1 MNKEMYLQELAG
13 FYGENKVVP
22 FIGAGLSIP
31 FGVPDW
37 GKIIRII
44 MEKVN
49 KDFHPVIEYELSA
62 KNYWKAFE
70 ALMRYGN
77 FTEFDIQQDVCTIIQ
92 SSITKN
98 IPVELHNYGDL
109 GKLAFKTFVTTNY
122 DGLLYN
128 FIEGDV
134 QFPVDLSTAQVSS
147 KEFFDELNYK
157 RIWCLHGQMSNPGS
171 IVITKEKYEILYR
184 HSRYL
189 NLFSLLK
196 ESNTFLFLG
205 FSFDDLYIQ
214 KLFKLNKDIF
224 NKPHY
229 ILLEN
234 PSNEVIQ
241 VFRDTYNL
249 KVLPIKVNSPADY
262 AIEIR
267 DVLNKI
273 AEFPTN
279 KQQINSCQKSHKSDG
294 IINFKERQNSLWGVP
309 YKKNPFFMGRNME
322 LKNLEKALSSQDI
335 AVIQAIS
342 GLGGV
347 GKTQLA
353 LEFCYQKKEEYD
365 VIYWI
370 NAENIS
376 SIIGSYEEL
385 ASILKLPIKDKQNN
399 SITLETIKQW
409 MQTNSNWLIIFDN
422 LTDEEI
428 LRSFLPNVFEGKV
441 IVTTRKSNIS
451 SLNSPINL
459 DKFTRDE
466 SIQFILDRLHKLDDF
481 AGDAKILAETLDD
494 LPLALEQACAYIIET
509 GISIENY
516 LKRFKKFKDII
527 IKEGKPIDYDYT
539 IATTWEI
546 SFRELKKRN
555 PVALEFISICSF
567 LSPDKIELDLF
578 IKASDNISNIIVNKI
593 SSELELDKILAL
605 LREFSLIKSH
615 EDSISIH
622 RLVQLVIKNKLD
634 IEQKKVYI
642 EMSLNLILDNW
653 NSMRNKESKIAHA
666 LTVVQHA
673 QENNF
678 CMEKVTKIINL
689 LGKLL
694 TNLGQFTK
702 AEELLFRSL
711 DIDMSLYN
719 QNHFYV
725 GRDYNNIGVL
735 YTSMG
740 KYKEAEKYFQKSIDI
755 DRLYGIDRI
764 DLLINFASLRYKQGF
779 LNEAAH
785 LYENIM
791 GIIREQEPIAEDEVL
806 PAIYINFSSLL
817 NDLGE
822 YEQAKLYLEEIIDF
836 LESSEIDDKSPLIR
850 AYNNLSLVYESLG
863 ELNKAVLNIQKSVK
877 LTKKYLTEDSM
888 EMIECYNNLGLHYY
902 RDFEYNS
909 NTLNPDKNKLILAK
923 KYLRKSLAIS
933 EKLVGKGH
941 ILQNVTLNNLGMV
954 YEALGENIKAKENY
968 QDGLNI
974 LYKNLGNITHSQIT
988 TIKYNLGNIIFK
1000 LGDYHKGKDLL
1011 LDVIEDDRKIY
1022 GEKNIEV
1029 AKDYKKLGEMYMC
1042 QQEYTEAITFFEKAF
1057 NIFESTLGPNN
1068 YRTLMTL
1075 QNLFDALLK
1084 NSNYKKAKRIFPKTL
1099 EGAKILYGENSN
1111 HVRLLKNLTI

>member
-1 MNKEMYLQELAG
+1 MSKEVYLQELAD
-13 FYGENKVVP
+13 FYGKNKVVP

-62 KNYWKAFE
+62 KNYWKALE

-122 DGLLYN
+122 DGLLYK
-128 FIEGDV
+128 FVEGDV

-171 IVITKEKYEILYR
+171 IVITKEKYKILYR

-189 NLFSLLK
+189 KLFSLLK

-234 PSNEVIQ
+234 PSNDVIKD
-241 VFRDTYNL
+241 FRDTYNL
-249 KVLPIKVNSPADY
+249 KVLSIKVNSPADY

-267 DVLNKI
+267 KVLNQI
-273 AEFPTN
+273 AEVSTN
-279 KQQINSCQKSHKSDG
+279 KQQINSCQKSQG
-294 IINFKERQNSLWGVP
+294 IINFEEGQYSLWGVP
-309 YKKNPFFMGRNME
+309 YKRNPFFMGRKME
-322 LKNLEKALSSQDI
+322 LKNLEKALKSQDI

-376 SIIGSYEEL
+376 SITGSYEEL

-399 SITLETIKQW
+399 SITLEIIKQW
-409 MQTNSNWLIIFDN
+409 MQTNSNWLIVFDN

-428 LRSFLPNVFEGKV
+428 LKSFLPNDFEGKV

-451 SLNSPINL
+451 SLNYPINL

-466 SIQFILDRLHKLDDF
+466 SIQFILDRLHKLNNF

-546 SFRELKKRN
+546 SFGELKKRN
-555 PVALEFISICSF
+555 PMALEFISICSF
-567 LSPDKIELDLF
+567 LSPDKIELGLF
-578 IKASDNISNIIVNKI
+578 IKASDNISDIIVNKI

-634 IEQKKVYI
+634 LEQKKSFI
-642 EMSLNLILDNW
+642 EIALTLVLDNW
-653 NSMRNKESKIAHA
+653 NNIKNKESQIAHS
-666 LTVVQHA
+666 LIVIQHA
-673 QENNF
+673 QKYNC

-694 TNLGQFTK
+694 INLGQFHK
-702 AEELLFRSL
+702 AKELLFRAL
-711 DIDMSLYN
+711 DIDMSIYN

-725 GRDYNNIGVL
+725 GRDYNSIGVL

-740 KYKEAEKYFQKSIDI
+740 EYNEAESYFQKSVDI
-755 DRLYGIDRI
+755 NQFNGTNRI
-764 DLLINFASLRYKQGF
+764 DLLINLASLKYRQG
-779 LNEAAH
+779 LLHEAAQ
-785 LYENIM
+785 LYRNIM
-791 GIIREQEPIAEDEVL
+791 RNIEKNKDIEKDEIL
-806 PAIYINFSSLL
+806 SAIYINLGSLL
-817 NDLGE
+817 NDMGE
-822 YEQAKLYLEEIIDF
+822 YGQAKLYLKEIITY
-836 LESSEIDDKSPLIR
+836 LEKHISDDKSPLIR

-863 ELNKAVLNIQKSVK
+863 EFEKAIKNVK
-877 LTKKYLTEDSM
+877 KAIELTKIYLTEDSM
-888 EMIECYNNLGLHYY
+888 EMVECYNNLGLYY
-902 RDFEYNS
+902 FRNYEFNS
-909 NTLNPDKNKLILAK
+909 NSLDTDKSTLILARD
-923 KYLRKSLAIS
+923 YLKKSLIIS
-933 EKLVGKGH
+933 RKLIGKEH
-941 ILQNVTLNNLGMV
+941 ISQNSILNNLGMV
-954 YEALGENIKAKENY
+954 YEALDENIKAKENY
-968 QDGLNI
+968 EEGLNI
-974 LYKNLGNITHSQIT
+974 LYNFLGNITHSQIA
-988 TIKYNLGNIIFK
+988 TIKYNLGNIIWK
-1000 LGDYHKGKDLL
+1000 LGDYHKGKELL
-1011 LDVIEDDRKIY
+1011 LGVLEDDCKIY
-1022 GEKNIEV
+1022 GERNVEV
-1029 AKDYKKLGEMYMC
+1029 AKDYRKLGEMYIS
-1042 QQEYTEAITFFEKAF
+1042 QEEYSEAITAFRKAH
-1057 NIFESTLGPNN
+1057 NIFEYTLGANN
-1068 YRTLMTL
+1068 YRTLITL
-1075 QNLFDALLK
+1075 HDLFYILLK
-1084 NSNYKKAKRIFPKTL
+1084 TNNYTEAKRIFPEVRKS
-1099 EGAKILYGENSN
+1099 AKIVYGENSEPFKFLN
-1111 HVRLLKNLTI
+1111 ELIL